1 MKIKD
6 KKMLK
11 KINILVSGCD
21 TVGKAIA
28 SDTRDPHIESSQWQ
42 ISLNINYIWRDENK
56 EKEVGK
62 GTI

>member
-21 TVGKAIA
+21 TVGKAID

-42 ISLNINYIWRDENK
+42 ISLNINYI
-56 EKEVGK
+56 
-62 GTI
+62 